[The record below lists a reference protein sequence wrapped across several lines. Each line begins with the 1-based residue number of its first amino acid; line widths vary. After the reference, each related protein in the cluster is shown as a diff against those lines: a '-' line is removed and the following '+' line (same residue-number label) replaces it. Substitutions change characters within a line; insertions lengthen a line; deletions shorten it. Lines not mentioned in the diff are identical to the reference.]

1 MFKPDGPAVV
11 VNPALPTD
19 FLVTLALALA
29 AGVFFAPTIL
39 AVAAGGLGGGGGGG
53 GGLGGGGAPPPIHIN
68 VLSNCNTIFIS
79 L

>member
-29 AGVFFAPTIL
+29 AGVFLAPTIL

-53 GGLGGGGAPPPIHIN
+53 GGLGAGTLGAPIHIN
-68 VLSNCNTIFIS
+68 VLSNCNTIIIS

>member
-11 VNPALPTD
+11 VNPDLPTD

-29 AGVFFAPTIL
+29 AGVFLAPTIL

-53 GGLGGGGAPPPIHIN
+53 GGLGGGALGVPIHIN

>member
-11 VNPALPTD
+11 VNPALPVD

-29 AGVFFAPTIL
+29 AGDFFAPTIL

-68 VLSNCNTIFIS
+68 VLSNCNTIIIS